1 MPTAWAFLCLFNLHK
16 EDINMIKGLAIT
28 PPILGRISIG
38 KMVEKNG
45 KRVPEKD
52 DQFTITSQIQN
63 KEGWVKHP
71 LDEQLRAKAQN
82 QKLRSI
88 PVRMIFNDPELNL
101 RAEYSLFDRQTGRPM
116 CIGNGET
123 CQRLTNQGVEQHS
136 CPSPDLCPLA
146 QGGLCKPYGRLYVN
160 LDESDEFGT
169 FVFRTTG
176 FNSIRTLAARL
187 SYYHAASNG
196 LLSCLPLQL
205 TLRGKSTTQSY
216 RTPVYY
222 VDLTLREGIHLQEAL
237 QTAKEIDQKSKLCGF
252 NQHALD
258 QAAVQG
264 YGNARFEVNNEGV
277 LDLVEELYT
286 EEFSEV
292 EKQLIDSKAKT
303 KPKLNRDDG
312 FVQDIQQGLQD
323 SVRVVN

>member
-1 MPTAWAFLCLFNLHK
+1 
-16 EDINMIKGLAIT
+16 MIKGLVIT
-28 PPILGRISIG
+28 PPVLGRISIG
-38 KMVEKNG
+38 KIVEKNG
-45 KRVPEKD
+45 KRLPEKD

-71 LDEQLRAKAQN
+71 LDEQLRVKAPS
-82 QKLRSI
+82 QKLRTI

-101 RAEYSLFDRQTGRPM
+101 RAEYSLFDRQTGRPVCM
-116 CIGNGET
+116 GNGET
-123 CQRLTNQGVEQHS
+123 CQRLTNQGVEQHP

-160 LDESDEFGT
+160 LDESDEFGS

-187 SYYHAASNG
+187 RYYHAASNG

-222 VDLTLREGIHLQEAL
+222 VDLTLREGIHLQEAI
-237 QTAKEIDQKSKLCGF
+237 QTAKEIDQKSKLAGF
-252 NQHALD
+252 NQNALD
-258 QAAVQG
+258 QMALQG
-264 YGNARFEVNNEGV
+264 YGNSQFEMN
-277 LDLVEELYT
+277 VEEGLDVV
-286 EEFSEV
+286 EEFY
-292 EKQLIDSKAKT
+292 QGGDGQPIDENKVF
-303 KPKLNRDDG
+303 N
-312 FVQDIQQGLQD
+312 IQQGLQG
-323 SVRVVN
+323 SITALN

>member
-1 MPTAWAFLCLFNLHK
+1 MT
-16 EDINMIKGLAIT
+16 MMKGLAIT

-52 DQFTITSQIQN
+52 DQFTLTSQIQN
-63 KEGWVKHP
+63 KDGWVKHP
-71 LDEQLRAKAQN
+71 LDEQLRAKAPN

-101 RAEYSLFDRQTGRPM
+101 RAEYSLFDRQTGRPV

-123 CQRLTNQGVEQHS
+123 CQRLTNQGVEHHQ

-222 VDLTLREGIHLQEAL
+222 VDLTLREGIHLQEAIH
-237 QTAKEIDQKSKLCGF
+237 TAKEIDQKSKLCGF

-258 QAAVQG
+258 QAALQG
-264 YGNARFEVNNEGV
+264 YGNAQFEMDAEEGV
-277 LDLVEELYT
+277 EIIDEFYT
-286 EEFSEV
+286 ESSSRQER
-292 EKQLIDSKAKT
+292 KQVHDLTQA
-303 KPKLNRDDG
+303 
-312 FVQDIQQGLQD
+312 QDIQQGLQG
-323 SVRVVN
+323 SVQAVKS

>member
-1 MPTAWAFLCLFNLHK
+1 MHHSVGFFYTELLTLHHK
-16 EDINMIKGLAIT
+16 DKTMIKGLAIT

-45 KRVPEKD
+45 KRIPEKD
-52 DQFTITSQIQN
+52 DQFTLTSQIQS

-71 LDEQLRAKAQN
+71 LDEQLRAKAPNKN
-82 QKLRSI
+82 QKLRTI

-101 RAEYSLFDRQTGRPM
+101 RAEYSLFDRQTGRPV
-116 CIGNGET
+116 CVGNGET
-123 CQRLTNQGVEQHS
+123 CQRMTGQGVEQHP

-146 QGGLCKPYGRLYVN
+146 QGGHCKPYGRLHVN
-160 LDESDEFGT
+160 LDESDELGT
-169 FVFRTTG
+169 FIFRTTG

-222 VDLTLREGIHLQEAL
+222 VDLTLREGVSLNDAIVQAKQIDEQSKVAGFYQEAL
-237 QTAKEIDQKSKLCGF
+237 DHVAR
-252 NQHALD
+252 
-258 QAAVQG
+258 QG
-264 YGNARFEVNNEGV
+264 YGNARFEVNGEDG
-277 LDLVEELYT
+277 LDLVGEFYT
-286 EEFSEV
+286 DTESV
-292 EKQLIDSKAKT
+292 NVQQVSDSKQT
-303 KPKLNRDDG
+303 EG
-312 FVQDIQQGLQD
+312 FIQDMQQGLQR
-323 SVRVVN
+323 SVRAVN

>member
-1 MPTAWAFLCLFNLHK
+1 
-16 EDINMIKGLAIT
+16 MIKGLAIT

-38 KMVEKNG
+38 KMIEKNG
-45 KRVPEKD
+45 KRLPEKD

-63 KEGWVKHP
+63 KDSGWVKHP
-71 LDEQLRAKAQN
+71 LDEQLRAKAPN
-82 QKLRSI
+82 QKLRTI

-101 RAEYSLFDRQTGRPM
+101 RAEYSLFDRQTGRPV
-116 CIGNGET
+116 CVGNGEI
-123 CQRLTNQGVEQHS
+123 CQRMTNQGIEQHP

-146 QGGLCKPYGRLYVN
+146 QGGNCKPYGRLHVN
-160 LDESDEFGT
+160 LDESDELGT
-169 FVFRTTG
+169 FMFRTTG

-222 VDLTLREGIHLQEAL
+222 VDLTLRDSINLQQAI
-237 QTAKEIDQKSKLCGF
+237 QTAKDIDQQSKASGF

-258 QAAVQG
+258 QIARQG
-264 YGNARFEVNNEGV
+264 FANARFEVNSEES
-277 LDLVEELYT
+277 LDLVEEFYT
-286 EEFSEV
+286 DEVAEV
-292 EKQLIDSKAKT
+292 EQTQSESKT
-303 KPKLNRDDG
+303 KDKSKFNQVDG
-312 FVQDIQQGLQD
+312 LIQNIQQGLQR
-323 SVRVVN
+323 SVRAVN